1 MKQPRFA
8 LTLLFLSTW
17 ALPGLAD
24 AEKPVRCS
32 ARMAYEG
39 APLYAGPVELPA
51 ADFVLGSAPFPA
63 ATRDALAAAVE
74 EARKLTGTP
83 ALTVAVADR
92 AGSFETADDRIF
104 YWASVGKSVTAT
116 VVLQLVAEGKLR
128 LDDPLAKWFPKY
140 PHAALITI
148 DDLLTHTSGL
158 FSANEDRQVRE
169 KPRYRTPEESI
180 AIAKK
185 HGALFCP
192 GENWRYSNTGYT
204 FLGLILEAVEGRPYD
219 EIVAARIF
227 KPLGLGSLRT
237 VTPADPLADLAP
249 LTPKPGGEAV
259 AMSPSWAYAA
269 GNVVGRAGDL
279 LRLWHA
285 LLTGKL
291 LSRDDTAARF
301 ARLYPMFDSG
311 TFYGRGVMLY
321 DVSGLRWL
329 GHSGGTPGAKAIVAY
344 SPADGAFVA
353 VALNTDGPAE
363 AVANLLL
370 SKLRATRV
378 SSPP

>member
-1 MKQPRFA
+1 MKQLRFA

-39 APLYAGPVELPA
+39 APLYSGPVELPA
-51 ADFVLGSAPFPA
+51 ADFALGTLAFPDPV
-63 ATRDALAAAVE
+63 RGALSAAVE
-74 EARKLTGTP
+74 EARKLTGAP
-83 ALTVAVADR
+83 ALTAAVGDR
-92 AGSFETADDRIF
+92 TGFFETADDRVF
-104 YWASVGKSVTAT
+104 YWASVGKAVTAT
-116 VVLQLVAEGKLR
+116 VTLQLVAEGKLS
-128 LDDPLAKWFPKY
+128 LDAPLAKWFPKY

-148 DDLLTHTSGL
+148 DDLLSHTSGL
-158 FSANEDRQVRE
+158 FSANEDRQVRD

-192 GENWRYSNTGYT
+192 GQNWRYSNTGYT
-204 FLGLILEAVEGRPYD
+204 FLGLILEAVEGRPYG
-219 EIVAARIF
+219 EIAAARIF
-227 KPLGLGSLRT
+227 RPLSLASLRA
-237 VTPADPLADLAP
+237 VSPEDPLTDLAP

-301 ARLYPMFDSG
+301 RSLYPMFDSG
-311 TFYGRGVMLY
+311 TFYGRG
-321 DVSGLRWL
+321 
-329 GHSGGTPGAKAIVAY
+329 
-344 SPADGAFVA
+344 
-353 VALNTDGPAE
+353 
-363 AVANLLL
+363 
-370 SKLRATRV
+370 
-378 SSPP
+378 